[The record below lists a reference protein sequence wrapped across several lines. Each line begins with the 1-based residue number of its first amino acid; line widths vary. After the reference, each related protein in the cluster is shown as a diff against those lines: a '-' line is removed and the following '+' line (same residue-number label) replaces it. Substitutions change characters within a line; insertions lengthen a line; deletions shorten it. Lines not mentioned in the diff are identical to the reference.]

1 MAEDPD
7 PSKMLEEA
15 RESIAKVRD
24 LTEDLRAVIEHEKTI
39 VDQISRELSKPL
51 ETA

>member
-7 PSKMLEEA
+7 PSKMLEDA

-24 LTEDLRAVIEHEKTI
+24 LTDDLRAVMEHEQGV
-39 VDQISRELSKPL
+39 VDQIHRDHPKL
-51 ETA
+51 EIE